1 MYITLGE
8 RKLLLPY
15 VLMCENGDDNLWN
28 LYVTIIMV
36 GIHKEPP
43 PPPALE
49 LFASAISCV

>member
-28 LYVTIIMV
+28 LFVTIIMV
-36 GIHKEPP
+36 GIHKD